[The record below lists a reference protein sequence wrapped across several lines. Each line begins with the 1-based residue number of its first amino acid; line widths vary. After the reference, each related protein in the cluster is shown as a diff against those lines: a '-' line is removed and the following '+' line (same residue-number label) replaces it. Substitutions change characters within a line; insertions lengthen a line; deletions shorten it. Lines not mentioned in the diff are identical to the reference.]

1 VADPVR
7 YYFDQ
12 HMDPAVAAGLRRRGI
27 DVLTAQEAGRCGFN
41 DPDQLAFAAA
51 NGRVMVTFDVD
62 YLALHSA
69 GTPHAG
75 IAWAD
80 ADKYGIGGLVGMLTL
95 LHGVYATDDMLNRV
109 EYL

>member
-1 VADPVR
+1 MADPVQ

-12 HMDPAVAAGLRRRGI
+12 HMNPVVAVGLRRRGI
-27 DVLTAQEAGRCGFN
+27 DVLTAQDAGRCGYD

-51 NGRVMVTFDVD
+51 DGRVMFTFDVD
-62 YLALHSA
+62 YLALHAA

-75 IAWAD
+75 IAWAQEQ
-80 ADKYGIGGLVGMLTL
+80 KYGIGQLIAVLTL
-95 LHGVYATDDMLNRV
+95 VHAVYTADEMLNRV